1 MKQPKNE
8 PQTKEQNQAG
18 QDSKPTALRFIG
30 LILPVGEVS
39 EEELL
44 AAIKEA
50 LACEPSPEEKK
61 IHDTLTAL
69 FEFVGEITELD
80 DILGPLTETEK
91 IAIVDILEESVSSCG
106 KEDCRKCKWTKK
118 LIKIIKDKYKI

>member
-1 MKQPKNE
+1 MEQPKNE

-44 AAIKEA
+44 AAVKEA

-61 IHDTLTAL
+61 IHNAL
-69 FEFVGEITELD
+69 IALLEFVGEITELD
-80 DILGPLTETEK
+80 DILDPLTENEK
-91 IAIVDILEESVSSCG
+91 IEIVKILEESIDSCVR
-106 KEDCRKCKWTKK
+106 EDCKKCKWAKR